1 MDKRK
6 KCLLSSLIN
15 DFRESIRHNITSRTC
30 IPLMDEKAERIK
42 KGTGQPERPPGS
54 SIVNYTYVTSL
65 LLKTRS
71 SGSPSLKPFSKYL
84 SDPDTG

>member
-15 DFRESIRHNITSRTC
+15 DFRKSIRHNITSCTC

-71 SGSPSLKPFSKYL
+71 GGSLFP
-84 SDPDTG
+84 